1 MKKNLLAVIMCMFMI
16 FGFVACGENSGG
28 TGSTNNEEAKVEENV
43 DNTVA
48 EVEVK
53 NEELP
58 GGTYLVGEDI
68 SAGKYKITYKTE
80 MSEDDYWGNDYFW
93 ITRAGSEGTEET
105 LGGTKY
111 DESIGGF
118 EYGAA
123 SQGKTSFVNLKDG
136 DTIVVDSEEGIW
148 TY

>member
-1 MKKNLLAVIMCMFMI
+1 MKKIVFRMVMGVFILFSFA
-16 FGFVACGENSGG
+16 ACGDSADDSGQAGEN
-28 TGSTNNEEAKVEENV
+28 EATVEE
-43 DNTVA
+43 TTETAVA

-68 SAGKYKITYKTE
+68 AAGKYKITYKTE

-93 ITRAGSEGTEET
+93 ITRAGSEGKEET

-111 DESIGGF
+111 DERFGGF

-123 SQGKTSFVNLKDG
+123 SQGKTSFVNLKEG
-136 DTIVVDSEEGIW
+136 DTIVVDSDEGTW